1 MKKRIVIV
9 TICVGIIM
17 VVCGC
22 QPKVRRIGNTVS
34 STQISNNSSSE
45 SVESFDVNKTV
56 YEDNLVVLK
65 CKEITDRY
73 ILFEVVNKTDY
84 EIEWLNLQTSL
95 DGVQLP
101 LYSYDSSDKNITAQE
116 TREIEMDGEIG
127 QAEHNRISLSGNVFI
142 DGTSKGEIDVC
153 DLELGGKENVPEI
166 KTQNQIYDDEL
177 VTIYYNDLVI
187 DNMEFCVDNKT
198 DHAITV
204 GFWDADSL
212 SINGQQ
218 YTSSVVTIN
227 AHSKGIY
234 SGYISS
240 MDGNDVQIM
249 QVDSFQGI
257 FGIKDQNNNYIED
270 INLNFSEK

>member
-166 KTQNQIYDDEL
+166 KTQNQVYDDEL

>member
-1 MKKRIVIV
+1 MKKRIVVV

-17 VVCGC
+17 IVCGC

-240 MDGNDVQIM
+240 MDGSDVQIM

>member
-1 MKKRIVIV
+1 MLQYV
-9 TICVGIIM
+9 
-17 VVCGC
+17 
-22 QPKVRRIGNTVS
+22 
-34 STQISNNSSSE
+34 
-45 SVESFDVNKTV
+45 
-56 YEDNLVVLK
+56 LVLK

-142 DGTSKGEIDVC
+142 DGTSKGEIDVS
-153 DLELGGKENVPEI
+153 DMELGGKENVPEI

-204 GFWDADSL
+204 GFWGADSL

-240 MDGNDVQIM
+240 MDGSDVQIM